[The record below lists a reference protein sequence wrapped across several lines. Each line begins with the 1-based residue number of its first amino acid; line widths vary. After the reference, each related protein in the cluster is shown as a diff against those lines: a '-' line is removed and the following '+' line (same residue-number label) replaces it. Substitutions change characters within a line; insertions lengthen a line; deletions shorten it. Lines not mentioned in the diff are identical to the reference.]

1 MTGGAH
7 PLPWWQRLVHAIAST
22 RAAAWLFSHLA
33 HRIDRV
39 IIKRSGGK
47 RSLTNLLAGLPI
59 VTLTATGARS
69 GQPRSVPL
77 TGIVDGA
84 RVVLIASNFGRSRH
98 PAWYHNLR
106 ANPEATLSVRGRTET
121 YVAREAEDNERDEYW
136 RRAVALYAGY
146 AAYERRAGARRI
158 PVVVLAPKSDVT

>member
-7 PLPWWQRLVHAIAST
+7 RLHGWQRPVHAIAST
-22 RAAAWLFSHLA
+22 RAGAWLFSHLA

-39 IIKRSGGK
+39 IIERSGGT

-77 TGIVDGA
+77 TGIEDGEK
-84 RVVLIASNFGRSRH
+84 VVLIASNFGRSRH

-106 ANPEATLSVRGRTET
+106 ANPEARLSIRGRTKT
-121 YVAREAEDNERDEYW
+121 YVAREAEGDERERYW
-136 RRAVALYAGY
+136 RRAAALYAGY
-146 AAYERRAGARRI
+146 ADYERHAGGRRI
-158 PVVVLAPKSDVT
+158 PVMVLTPQSVAT